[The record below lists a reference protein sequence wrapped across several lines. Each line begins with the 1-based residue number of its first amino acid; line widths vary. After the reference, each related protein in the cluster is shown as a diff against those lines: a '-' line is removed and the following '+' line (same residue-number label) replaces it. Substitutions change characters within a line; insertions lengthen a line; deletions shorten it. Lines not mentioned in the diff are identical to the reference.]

1 MICESGVQAGDN
13 GWSAINMLIVFKVME
28 LNEST
33 KRLSVDREEKMD

>member
-13 GWSAINMLIVFKVME
+13 GWSAISMHIVFKVME